1 LVLKISAIF
10 KINIDAENAM
20 GDSDFVT
27 IAIQNVTLNER
38 DYEFKLRAVHSLR

>member
-1 LVLKISAIF
+1 
-10 KINIDAENAM
+10 M

-38 DYEFKLRAVHSLR
+38 YYEFKLRAVHSFRKKMDLIAGHSTKK